1 MTDPVFKYLVV
12 HPVDLGGGAL
22 GASSRVG
29 SFDVDAYADRLV
41 EYNNSAYIYPD
52 APLDDPVQYGAG
64 GVAFKVPVADD
75 PAITNGSGVQVYVA
89 VTLTL
94 HGEMAKRQIPAKLV
108 RVLTSSVDLAAGA
121 PDNTLGADVVYL
133 SSLPDQSPTTASD
146 GTPLP
151 PSWGHGAP
159 AGTAPDGFLYGDLD
173 TGDIYQY
180 NS

>member
-1 MTDPVFKYLVV
+1 MADPMFKYLVV

-29 SFDVDAYADRLV
+29 SFDVDAYTDRLV
-41 EYNNSAYIYPD
+41 EYNDSSYIYSGV
-52 APLDDPVQYGAG
+52 PLDDPIEYGAG

-75 PAITNGSGVQVYVA
+75 PAITTGTGVQVFIA

-94 HGEMAKRQIPAKLV
+94 RGEMGKRSIPAKLV
-108 RVLTSSVDLAAGA
+108 RVLTSSVDLAADA
-121 PDNTLGADVVYL
+121 TDNTLGADVVYL
-133 SSLPDQSPTTASD
+133 SSLPDQSPATASD

-159 AGTAPDGFLYGDLD
+159 AGTAPDGFLYADVD
-173 TGDIYQY
+173 TGNIYQY
-180 NS
+180 GA